1 VNGKQVFKSL
11 KTESAEHAK
20 TKLSAVLKEFAKMRR
35 RKENV
40 LTRELSR
47 KRSTWSSNGNS
58 TPTEDKIRLKRWIVR
73 RR

>member
-47 KRSTWSSNGNS
+47 KRQHGHQM
-58 TPTEDKIRLKRWIVR
+58 EIRRLLKIKSA
-73 RR
+73 